1 MGEVGLHAIVNV
13 RMTRTI
19 DGQVRSKIIE
29 TTPGRI
35 IFNEGIPQDLGYVDR
50 TKEENLFELE
60 LNTLVDKSKLGDIVD
75 KCYRLHGTTVTA
87 EVLDRIKRKGYDYA
101 TKAGITIGITDIEV
115 PEEKEK
121 ILSEA
126 DEKVDQVELLYRRGL
141 ISDEERCEKN
151 FRYLVCCYGENYRCP
166 HGFS

>member
-1 MGEVGLHAIVNV
+1 M
-13 RMTRTI
+13 
-19 DGQVRSKIIE
+19 
-29 TTPGRI
+29 
-35 IFNEGIPQDLGYVDR
+35 DR

-60 LNTLVDKSKLGDIVD
+60 LNTLVDKSLLGDIVER
-75 KCYRLHGTTVTA
+75 CYRLHGTTVTA
-87 EVLDRIKRKGYDYA
+87 EVLDRIKRKGFDYA

-141 ISDEERCEKN
+141 ISEDERYEKTLDIWTASTEEITEALMN
-151 FRYLVCCYGENYRCP
+151 TLDPFNSIYMMANSVQRQQTADKTAGRYARSYGR
-166 HGFS
+166 SVR

>member
-1 MGEVGLHAIVNV
+1 MVLGAYYLTIERPGEKGEGKYFSSPEEAILAYEIGEIGLHALVNV
-13 RMTRTI
+13 RITRNI
-19 DGQVRSKIIE
+19 DGRQQYKTIK

-35 IFNEGIPQDLGYVDR
+35 IFNEGLPQDLGYVDR

-60 LNTLVDKSKLGDIVD
+60 LNTLVDKSLLGDIVER
-75 KCYRLHGTTVTA
+75 CYRLHGTTVTA
-87 EVLDRIKRKGYDYA
+87 EVLDRIKRKGFDYA

-126 DEKVDQVELLYRRGL
+126 DEKV
-141 ISDEERCEKN
+141 N
-151 FRYLVCCYGENYRCP
+151 
-166 HGFS
+166 